1 MVTVIVGCK
10 LPHGLTIEI
19 DGNSVTLNGINSS
32 TIIGGYG
39 LTYDV
44 DKEFFDKYLELYAD
58 TELVKNGL
66 IFAQEKLKEA
76 RTEAEEKAGLKN
88 GLEPINPQKPGKN
101 IEQRKEED

>member
-1 MVTVIVGCK
+1 MATVIVGCK

-19 DGNSVTLNGINSS
+19 DENRVTLNGINSS

-44 DKEFFDKYLELYAD
+44 DKAFFDKYLELHAD
-58 TELVKNGL
+58 TKLVKNGL

-76 RTEAEEKAGLKN
+76 RTEAEEKAELKN
-88 GLEPINPQKPGKN
+88 GLEPIDPKKPGKN